1 MVIFFAPWKYFI
13 SISILCI
20 YANYEETTFSKGYIS
35 FCVLNE
41 IALSSEEII
50 DYLRYTW
57 KYFGDTES
65 GFKKKIFC
73 RSVHKYVI
81 SLLRLLKFSACRA
94 ILVYLKSSIPSHNFN
109 PLQYFHSLTNGSVWK
124 VTTAPSSTVS
134 DDSRCVW
141 DLSFLVTL
149 LSGLSELL

>member
-65 GFKKKIFC
+65 GFKKN
-73 RSVHKYVI
+73 
-81 SLLRLLKFSACRA
+81 
-94 ILVYLKSSIPSHNFN
+94 ILQIY
-109 PLQYFHSLTNGSVWK
+109 T
-124 VTTAPSSTVS
+124 
-134 DDSRCVW
+134 
-141 DLSFLVTL
+141 
-149 LSGLSELL
+149 